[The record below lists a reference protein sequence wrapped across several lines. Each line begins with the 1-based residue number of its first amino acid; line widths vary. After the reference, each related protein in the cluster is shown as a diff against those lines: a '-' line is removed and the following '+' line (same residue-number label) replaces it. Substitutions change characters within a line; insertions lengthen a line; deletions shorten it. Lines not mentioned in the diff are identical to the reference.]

1 MYIVNAYVFLVH
13 IQALIIEI
21 YITNTILQKCG
32 IQHETFECVFHD
44 YVRYCF
50 SYYFDCKHKTSV

>member
-1 MYIVNAYVFLVH
+1 MFFLLH

-21 YITNTILQKCG
+21 YITHTILQKCG